1 MKSDRKQL
9 VTAILVLVCVAVVSI
24 ATTISFVG
32 MWTPDVIVEGPGVT
46 QVKRLSDYFPSLKGS
61 RGDTNVYFLEG
72 KEPGGTVC
80 VMGGTHADEAAGW
93 MGAILLIENAV
104 VKKGRLIV
112 IPQCDLSAFTHSY
125 PQEAYPQHIHIATRS
140 GVRSFRFGSRTANSI
155 DFWPDPEVYVHFPS
169 GQHLSGD
176 EVRNL
181 NRAYPGRPNGSF
193 TERIAYAI
201 RQIIVKEHVALNVDL
216 HEAPPEYPFINA
228 LGAGARGQDIAT
240 VAAMDLQAQGI
251 PIGLELSPSRFHG
264 LTYRELGDFTPTIS
278 LLMETANPSQGR
290 LRGITDGEL
299 VLKGQD
305 AFYVQAARLKRT
317 FVPFNENG
325 WPLEMRVG
333 RHLSALKEIWS
344 VFSEDNPDKAVVI
357 EGFPTLSE
365 LKEKGVGSF
374 LNPVTRAAG
383 QSAEP

>member
-1 MKSDRKQL
+1 MKKEPKQY
-9 VTAILVLVCVAVVSI
+9 VTAILVLACVVVVCVLTGRSF
-24 ATTISFVG
+24 IS
-32 MWTPDVIVEGPGVT
+32 MWRPDVIVKGPGVT
-46 QVKRLSDYFPSLKGS
+46 QVKQLSDYFPALKDS
-61 RGDTNVYFLEG
+61 HGDTNVYILEG
-72 KEPGGTVC
+72 KEPGGTIC
-80 VMGGTHADEAAGW
+80 VMGGTHADEISGW
-93 MGAILLIENAV
+93 MSAILLVENAV

-125 PQEAYPQHIHIATRS
+125 PQEAYPQRVHIGTPS

-155 DFWPDPEVYVHFPS
+155 DFWPDPEVYVHYPS

-193 TERIAYAI
+193 TERVAYAI
-201 RQIIVKEHVALNVDL
+201 RQIIVQEQVALNVDL

-228 LGAGARGQDIAT
+228 IGAGARAQDIAT
-240 VAAMDLQAQGI
+240 VAAMDLQAQDI

-290 LRGITDGEL
+290 LRGITDEEL
-299 VLKGQD
+299 ALKGQD
-305 AFYVQAARLKRT
+305 AFYVQAAKLKRT
-317 FVPFNENG
+317 FVPFDEKG
-325 WPLEMRVG
+325 WPLEIRVG

-344 VFSEDNPDKAVVI
+344 VFSEDNPEKAVLI
-357 EGFPTLSE
+357 EGFPTMTE

-374 LNPVTRAAG
+374 LKAPPAG
-383 QSAEP
+383 AY